1 MAWRLDLE
9 PDWPAY
15 TFGTIHCNFA
25 IALHRLKEFLRFA
38 ISESTMPMEY
48 RSGVRPMLMSQRLI
62 HEDLKIEPVHQQQ

>member
-1 MAWRLDLE
+1 MEDGLRMESQPCRAK

-48 RSGVRPMLMSQRLI
+48 QRFI
-62 HEDLKIEPVHQQQ
+62 HENLKTETVHQQQ